1 MTTVHFPLTY
11 MYYVY
16 ICTIHVYICIDI
28 CDTRGKNSKI
38 TKNARFC
45 SKIRDETMTLKNDNT
60 KTFSFY
66 DRFHVAFSRLSP
78 LKIVSFLRT
87 RRRDTFKINKD
98 PLCNVHPFRF

>member
-1 MTTVHFPLTY
+1 
-11 MYYVY
+11 
-16 ICTIHVYICIDI
+16 
-28 CDTRGKNSKI
+28 
-38 TKNARFC
+38 
-45 SKIRDETMTLKNDNT
+45 MTLKNDNT